1 MADAVSTAPPPAG
14 DLEVLAAWAPELA
27 DTFVALA
34 CDIALVLDGG
44 GVVIKLVQHSSH
56 PVAPDDW
63 IGRHWPAAVA
73 LDSRAKVEDLLAD
86 VAASGRGRRRE
97 INHPGPAATP
107 VAMAYAAVRL
117 GEQGPTLAIGHDLS
131 AQVALQ
137 QRFVAAQ
144 EALERSYWQAQAGRP
159 PAAPRAGRALP
170 RMTDRERASLGLAAA
185 EDTSADDA
193 ELLQSLERLY
203 ERIGQDELPEL
214 MRHARRAAERHF
226 LQQALAR
233 AGSVEAL
240 ARLLG
245 VSPRVLARRSGAPIK
260 PSSRRKRGV

>member
-1 MADAVSTAPPPAG
+1 MAVAMNSTSKSAG
-14 DLEVLAAWAPELA
+14 DLDVLAAWAPELA
-27 DTFVALA
+27 DTFVALS
-34 CDIALVLDGG
+34 CDIALVLDAG
-44 GVVIKLVQHSSH
+44 GVVMKLVQHASH

-63 IGRHWPAAVA
+63 IGRHWPAAVS
-73 LDSRAKVEDLLAD
+73 LDSRVKVEDLLAD

-97 INHPGPAATP
+97 INHPGPAGTP

-144 EALERSYWQAQAGRP
+144 EALERSYWQARSSLP
-159 PAAPRAGRALP
+159 APRGRRGAA
-170 RMTDRERASLGLAAA
+170 RMTDSERASLGLGAA
-185 EDTSADDA
+185 DDKPADDA
-193 ELLQSLERLY
+193 ELLQSLARLY

-214 MRHARRAAERHF
+214 MRRARRAAERHF
-226 LQQALAR
+226 LQQALTR

-240 ARLLG
+240 ARSLG
-245 VSPRVLARRSGAPIK
+245 VSPRALARRSGAPIK
-260 PSSRRKRGV
+260 PSTRRKRAP